1 MTNLKK
7 VTIEFDYVIY
17 CTEHDDPYE
26 IAQKYFRESVND
38 MTTIDPQYTV
48 EDYNPA
54 DGTITGWDEMCFTY
68 GGPNKRIREIL
79 ENEKRTTLK
88 LVT

>member
-1 MTNLKK
+1 
-7 VTIEFDYVIY
+7 
-17 CTEHDDPYE
+17 
-26 IAQKYFRESVND
+26 
-38 MTTIDPQYTV
+38 MTTLDPQYTV

-79 ENEKRTTLK
+79 ESEKRTTLK